1 MSTSA
6 APAEVVHTGSIAH
19 RLVAAT
25 VVAIVVPT
33 IALGLRLLARHVLR
47 IRLYFD
53 DWLIIIAWVRCLRS
67 VSTSAAPCVN
77 TPDIVRYLI
86 IISNIITVIEHGMG
100 RPAATVSGADLD
112 AFLKIQ
118 FTGVIQYP
126 LCVTF
131 TKLSILYQYRRLF
144 PNRDFKLMTSALIA
158 IMIMWCTGVMFTGI
172 FMCTPVH
179 KAWKPFTPGSCISLV
194 PYYYGMQIPNV
205 ITDLLILLL
214 PFREIQRLEL
224 PFKQKIGVAVA
235 CFLWVISLVFGI
247 IRLAVLVELKNQ
259 GHDATWILVNPAIWT
274 TIEPAVQI
282 TCACLPS
289 CRVLY
294 RKYTD
299 RNKKQPNSERLRSLS
314 LSSRPRNGTFD
325 GSSVGETTISGS
337 WTTKDHNGRPAAK
350 ERDVYV

>member
-6 APAEVVHTGSIAH
+6 ASAEVVHTGSIAH

-33 IALGLRLLARHVLR
+33 TALGLRLLARHVLR

-53 DWLIIIAWVRCLRS
+53 DWLIIIAWMFKIGL
-67 VSTSAAPCVN
+67 
-77 TPDIVRYLI
+77 DISGSLL
-86 IISNIITVIEHGMG
+86 IEHGMG
-100 RPAATVSGADLD
+100 RPAATVSPADLD

-224 PFKQKIGVAVA
+224 PFKQKIGVAAA

-282 TCACLPS
+282 TCACLPA

-337 WTTKDHNGRPAAK
+337 WTTKDHNARPAAK